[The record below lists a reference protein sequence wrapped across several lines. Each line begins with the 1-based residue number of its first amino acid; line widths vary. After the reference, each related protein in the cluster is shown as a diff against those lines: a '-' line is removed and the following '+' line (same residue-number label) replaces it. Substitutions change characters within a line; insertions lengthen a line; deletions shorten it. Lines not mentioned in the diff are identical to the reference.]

1 MVRGF
6 DIPREELE
14 AGWEAEED
22 RLTRALSIQ
31 RARAAW
37 GNQWPE
43 QLTSGVMF
51 YEGQR
56 ITRKQFEAK
65 HGK

>member
-1 MVRGF
+1 MVRVF
-6 DIPREELE
+6 DLPREALE

-22 RLTRALSIQ
+22 RNNRFLAIQ
-31 RARAAW
+31 RARSAW
-37 GNQWPE
+37 GGKWPE

-56 ITRKQFEAK
+56 ITRAEFEK
-65 HGK
+65 R